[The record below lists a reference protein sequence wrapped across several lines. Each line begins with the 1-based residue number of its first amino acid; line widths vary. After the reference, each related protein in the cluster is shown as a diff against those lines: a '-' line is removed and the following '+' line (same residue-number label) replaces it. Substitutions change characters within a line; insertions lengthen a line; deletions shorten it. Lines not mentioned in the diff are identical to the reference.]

1 MKPLTEL
8 QISKLHKNP
17 RVQAAKGPVRLGT
30 GYPNLKINVRKSGAK
45 SWVFIKEVNGRATPL
60 GLGSFPDLSLDGAQ
74 REALKLKQQLHEG
87 VAMAT
92 HKVKKIERQQT
103 FLDLAKIYLCRMTK
117 DNTLDGEPVNL
128 ALVTYNQ
135 HKKTLLERCVKLHK
149 VSFVDIEVTALA
161 SVVET
166 FWLTPSAKKWIQ
178 QMTAFLTFGESRMN
192 LGWDA
197 GKLLKNVTENYM
209 VKKEA
214 HVEQSEGSL
223 SIEDLQKWYKRM
235 EDDRALKMPERDRL
249 ACKILPLLHKR
260 NGEIIRGKWKELNFS
275 NMGNIIWTIPK
286 DRMKT
291 NKKRVQ
297 DYQMPVPTIVG
308 KWLLAYRNRKVI
320 SNWEGVGDDDF
331 IFGAAPRRGSKSRD
345 KNGLGSIKADRVSE
359 ALDTFCP
366 LGMGVEGYKA
376 TPHGTNRSTFQTWA
390 EAQQDPNNPGNG
402 KYSHDAIEVQL
413 DHALDGGKV
422 RKAYDRDNRWNMRK
436 ILVEDYAKL
445 ILG

>member
-8 QISKLHKNP
+8 QISKLHKDP
-17 RVQAAKGPVRLGT
+17 RVQAAKGPVRIGT

-74 REALKLKQQLHEG
+74 REVLKLKQQLHEG

-117 DNTLDGEPVNL
+117 DNTLAGEPIEV
-128 ALVTYNQ
+128 APVTFNQ
-135 HKKTLLERCVKLHK
+135 HKKTLIERCKKLHN
-149 VSFVDIEVTALA
+149 VPFIDISAELLA
-161 SVVET
+161 EVVED
-166 FWLTPSAKKWIQ
+166 FWLTPSAEKWVGQIR
-178 QMTAFLTFGESRMN
+178 TFLDFGQSRLN
-192 LGWDA
+192 CDWDA
-197 GKLLKNVTENYM
+197 KKMCSQVTETRM
-209 VKKEA
+209 VVKEE
-214 HVEQSEGSL
+214 HVERHEGSL
-223 SIEDLQKWYKRM
+223 SIDDLKKWYKRM
-235 EDDRALKMPERDRL
+235 DSDDRALQMQPRDRL
-249 ACKILPLLHKR
+249 VCKIGALLHKR
-260 NGEIIRGKWKELNFS
+260 LNEIVKGKWKEIDFS
-275 NMGNIIWTIPK
+275 DMDNVIWTIPK
-286 DRMKT
+286 TRMKT
-291 NKKRVQ
+291 NKKRTA
-297 DYQMPVPTIVG
+297 DYQMPVPKVVARM
-308 KWLLAYRNRKVI
+308 LLDWKKRN
-320 SNWEGVGDDDF
+320 SLEWYEGVGDEDW
-331 IFGAAPRRGSKSRD
+331 IFPRAPRKKSKDNIR
-345 KNGLGSIKADRVSE
+345 SIDPAAISH
-359 ALDTFCP
+359 ALDKFCP